1 MKRLLSILLH
11 PIAYFRLKRRQ
22 EHALLL
28 AVACLAC
35 KIEEPT
41 VWDVDHLHKA
51 VNMYLEA
58 IHTDSTM
65 LDGFGHMKKSL
76 LWHRLLSKL
85 KKVELKREDVKD
97 AVDNYA
103 FLHSLLSSRG
113 IDSSPTGTA
122 AALNA
127 AVMMFEM

>member
-1 MKRLLSILLH
+1 MGKVFAMMLH
-11 PIAYFRLKRRQ
+11 PIAYFRLKKKQ

-41 VWDVDHLHKA
+41 VWDVDNLHKA
-51 VNMYLEA
+51 VNTYLEA
-58 IHTDSTM
+58 VHTDSTM
-65 LDGFGHMKKSL
+65 LDGLGHMKKSL

-85 KKVELKREDVKD
+85 KKVELKREDVKE

-103 FLHSLLSSRG
+103 FLHSFLSSRG
-113 IDSSPTGTA
+113 IDSSPTDVA
-122 AALNA
+122 AVLNA
-127 AVMMFEM
+127 AVKMFEM